1 MPLSDTPL
9 TDRHTNDDEQR
20 GSPSRVRRRTTLRAK
35 PRTNIKSVP
44 RYYRVDGIGADK
56 ASIAVKN
63 TWEDYV
69 GMI

>member
-20 GSPSRVRRRTTLRAK
+20 QSISSPPPNNSAGET
-35 PRTNIKSVP
+35 RTNIKSVP
-44 RYYRVDGIGADK
+44 RYYRADGIGADK

>member
-20 GSPSRVRRRTTLRAK
+20 GSPSRVRSAGET
-35 PRTNIKSVP
+35 RTNIKSVP
-44 RYYRVDGIGADK
+44 RYYRADGIGADK

>member
-9 TDRHTNDDEQR
+9 TDRHTNDDEPDR
-20 GSPSRVRRRTTLRAK
+20 GSPSRVRSAGET
-35 PRTNIKSVP
+35 RTNMSRVP
-44 RYYRVDGIGADK
+44 RFYRADGIGADK